1 MDPLRRESACDA
13 VLTAVAALVKRLHIR
28 QGEVH
33 SQLSRVSSLRDERR
47 GNAVLVQVD
56 VADAV
61 KLHDA
66 AVKVNGLPRREN
78 GLRGQQRESGF
89 KQSP

>member
-1 MDPLRRESACDA
+1 MDPLGRESTRDA

-33 SQLSRVSSLRDERR
+33 PQLSRVSSLCDERR
-47 GNAVLVQVD
+47 GDSVLVQVD

-61 KLHDA
+61 ELHDA
-66 AVKVNGLPRREN
+66 AVKMNGLPGGEN
-78 GLRGQQRESGF
+78 
-89 KQSP
+89 